1 MCARRGPTGGE
12 REAVWENQKRL
23 LKVEQR
29 CTGRKRQGKGRK
41 NSIYKGIDS
50 LMDKLIYSSYLY

>member
-1 MCARRGPTGGE
+1 MLEEAQQEGKGKQFGKIRKDFSKWNRDVQVE
-12 REAVWENQKRL
+12 RDV
-23 LKVEQR
+23 
-29 CTGRKRQGKGRK
+29 QGKGRE

>member
-1 MCARRGPTGGE
+1 MLEEAQQEGKGKQFGKIRKDFSKWNRG
-12 REAVWENQKRL
+12 
-23 LKVEQR
+23 
-29 CTGRKRQGKGRK
+29 TGRKRQGKGRK

>member
-23 LKVEQR
+23 LEVEQR
-29 CTGRKRQGKGRK
+29 CTGRKRVKAERTAFIK
-41 NSIYKGIDS
+41 V
-50 LMDKLIYSSYLY
+50 